1 MIDYRHG
8 SWGMKVLCLSRGSVI
23 PKAICWSLPCA
34 AATVLLHIYWGVLK
48 GDENQE
54 LEGLGQVW
62 SSFTFV
68 FGFLIVFRSNQAYSR
83 FWESVTLFHQTSG
96 EWMSAFSNLL
106 AFCNTK
112 PEKSEEVAQFRFAL
126 MRLFSLLHC
135 NALQNTSDLADDS
148 LEILDV
154 GGFGKRSLL
163 HLKNS
168 PDRTETVLLWIE
180 RLILD
185 ADRDKTLDVP
195 APILS
200 RAFQELSR
208 GMVSVTDLR
217 KIRDVPFPFPYSQ
230 FLSLMLLAH
239 WVLTPIVASQV
250 IVKPYWAGI
259 IVFVVSTAYW
269 TLFYIAQEIDQPFGD
284 DSNDLPVADMQ
295 REFNAKLEYFC
306 LPMASKVP
314 NVKMDTDYRLLVLDS
329 GYGDIEQLRDECDSN
344 EMEEPRGPMVSE
356 GLGCARSTPAGLW
369 QSRRPPGDVASPRS
383 RGGHEGLGPPPP
395 IPEQDPGKESFGLP
409 AEEEHPCL
417 NQSPPTRKSFLNTS
431 RETSSP
437 REDLFAELPAKRLV
451 PAAHRLPADANKAV
465 GNAIVAADA
474 AATVAPLAEA
484 EGTHCSMLERRGD
497 QLCDSGLGSASEMDE
512 ELLCKNSALTTVFD
526 SRLLAGRQEV

>member
-1 MIDYRHG
+1 MDREPTVTNK
-8 SWGMKVLCLSRGSVI
+8 SLSEVLCLSRGSVI

-34 AATVLLHIYWGVLK
+34 AATVLLHLHWGVLK
-48 GDENQE
+48 GEENQE
-54 LEGLGQVW
+54 LEGLGQIW

-68 FGFLIVFRSNQAYSR
+68 FGFLIVFRS
-83 FWESVTLFHQTSG
+83 
-96 EWMSAFSNLL
+96 L
-106 AFCNTK
+106 AERGNR
-112 PEKSEEVAQFRFAL
+112 Q
-126 MRLFSLLHC
+126 
-135 NALQNTSDLADDS
+135 Q
-148 LEILDV
+148 
-154 GGFGKRSLL
+154 
-163 HLKNS
+163 
-168 PDRTETVLLWIE
+168 TETVLLWIE

-250 IVKPYWAGI
+250 IAKPYWAGI

-306 LPMASKVP
+306 LPMASQVP

-329 GYGDIEQLRDECDSN
+329 GYGDIDARFV
-344 EMEEPRGPMVSE
+344 EEVFQIPKPR
-356 GLGCARSTPAGLW
+356 TP
-369 QSRRPPGDVASPRS
+369 
-383 RGGHEGLGPPPP
+383 
-395 IPEQDPGKESFGLP
+395 
-409 AEEEHPCL
+409 
-417 NQSPPTRKSFLNTS
+417 
-431 RETSSP
+431 
-437 REDLFAELPAKRLV
+437 
-451 PAAHRLPADANKAV
+451 
-465 GNAIVAADA
+465 
-474 AATVAPLAEA
+474 TVI
-484 EGTHCSMLERRGD
+484 
-497 QLCDSGLGSASEMDE
+497 
-512 ELLCKNSALTTVFD
+512 
-526 SRLLAGRQEV
+526 

>member
-1 MIDYRHG
+1 
-8 SWGMKVLCLSRGSVI
+8 VI

-34 AATVLLHIYWGVLK
+34 AATVLLHLYWGVLK
-48 GDENQE
+48 GEENQE
-54 LEGLGQVW
+54 LEGLGQIW

-106 AFCNTK
+106 AFCSTK

-154 GGFGKRSLL
+154 GGFSKRSLL

-208 GMVSVTDLR
+208 GMVTVTDLR

-250 IVKPYWAGI
+250 IAKPYWAGI

-306 LPMASKVP
+306 LPMASQVP

-329 GYGDIEQLRDECDSN
+329 GYGDIEQLCDDSN
-344 EMEEPRGPMVSE
+344 EMQEPRGPMVSE
-356 GLGCARSTPAGLW
+356 GLGCARSTPADLW
-369 QSRRPPGDVASPRS
+369 PRQPPNDFASPRS
-383 RGGHEGLGPPPP
+383 RGVGPAPPS
-395 IPEQDPGKESFGLP
+395 PEQDPGKESFGLP

-417 NQSPPTRKSFLNTS
+417 NQSPPTRKSFLNTCS
-431 RETSSP
+431 EPSSP
-437 REDLFAELPAKRLV
+437 REDLLAELPAKRLS
-451 PAAHRLPADANKAV
+451 PAAHCLPANVNTAGLARVVDALS
-465 GNAIVAADA
+465 NAIAAADA
-474 AATVAPLAEA
+474 AAAVAPLAEA
-484 EGTHCSMLERRGD
+484 EGSVLQRLGD
-497 QLCDSGLGSASEMDE
+497 QLCDSRLGNASEMDE
-512 ELLCKNSALTTVFD
+512 ELLCKISALTTAID
-526 SRLLAGRQEV
+526 RRLPADRQEV

>member
-1 MIDYRHG
+1 MH
-8 SWGMKVLCLSRGSVI
+8 L
-23 PKAICWSLPCA
+23 ATCWHFA
-34 AATVLLHIYWGVLK
+34 
-48 GDENQE
+48 
-54 LEGLGQVW
+54 
-62 SSFTFV
+62 
-68 FGFLIVFRSNQAYSR
+68 
-83 FWESVTLFHQTSG
+83 
-96 EWMSAFSNLL
+96 
-106 AFCNTK
+106 TK

-154 GGFGKRSLL
+154 GGFSKRSLL

-329 GYGDIEQLRDECDSN
+329 GYRDIEQLCDECDSN

-356 GLGCARSTPAGLW
+356 GLGCARSTPAELW

-383 RGGHEGLGPPPP
+383 RGLGPPPP

-474 AATVAPLAEA
+474 AATVAPLTEA
-484 EGTHCSMLERRGD
+484 EGSMLERLGD